1 MTQDVDM
8 QLILDPHD
16 ICPDSPIGVFDSG
29 VGGVSVLR
37 DMVRLLPRERFIYYG
52 DNKNAPYGTRS
63 EEEIRAL
70 AMNVTSE
77 LLKYG
82 IKALVVACNTATS
95 AAIVQLREKL
105 SIPVVGMEPAL
116 KPASKLWHGGQVLVL
131 ATPATLRQNKFQHLY
146 ELYGQNAVIQPCAG
160 LMEFAERGEMEGE
173 SIDAYLAECL
183 ETYRGTQID
192 SAVLGCTHYVFLKK
206 AIAKALPGVPL
217 IDGNDGTARRLEFLL
232 NERSLLRQTG
242 EGSVMFMTSGEE
254 SVYLPRME
262 MLFHTPI

>member
-1 MTQDVDM
+1 MKQTVDT
-8 QLILDPHD
+8 QLILNPHE
-16 ICPDSPIGVFDSG
+16 IGPDSPIGVFDSG

-37 DMVRLLPRERFIYYG
+37 DMARLLPHENFIYYG
-52 DNKNAPYGTRS
+52 DNRNAPYGTRT
-63 EEEIRAL
+63 EEEIRTL
-70 AMNVTSE
+70 AMNVTDVLME
-77 LLKYG
+77 MD

-95 AAIVQLREKL
+95 AAIIQLRERL

-131 ATPATLRQNKFQHLY
+131 ATPATLKQNKFQHLY

-173 SIDAYLAECL
+173 GIERYLAECF
-183 ETYRGTQID
+183 EPYKGSQID
-192 SAVLGCTHYVFLKK
+192 AAVLGCTHYVFLKR
-206 AIAKALPGVPL
+206 AISKALPGVPL

-232 NERSLLRQTG
+232 RERNLLRAEG
-242 EGSVMFMTSGEE
+242 EGGITFMTSGEE

-262 MLFHTPI
+262 MLFRTPI